1 MDGGGEREGWRSEEG
16 EKGGWRREVNQEEG
30 GWREMRLEGNEGIVG
45 GRREGEGVYGSEGQ
59 CEVREVKE
67 GGAKW

>member
-45 GRREGEGVYGSEGQ
+45 GRRE
-59 CEVREVKE
+59 VKE
-67 GGAKW
+67 LGRSGVWK